1 MNIEFSEING
11 VFVCDK
17 WPENLSE
24 VVGRTVICPCKS
36 IYEQVTDRLVSGMV
50 IRVFG
55 EGKNQ
60 SIEFSTGNTCGTCTA
75 KQSDLFLVP
84 K

>member
-1 MNIEFSEING
+1 MNILFNEING

-17 WPENLSE
+17 WPENLSGI
-24 VVGRTVICPCKS
+24 VGRTVICPCKS
-36 IYEQVTDRLVSGMV
+36 IYDQVTDRLTSGKV

-55 EGKNQ
+55 EGKNK
-60 SIEFSTGNTCGTCTA
+60 SIEFSTGDTCGTCIA
-75 KQSDLFLVP
+75 KQTELFLVP